1 MICLYTD
8 VNRENKK
15 IHKHNSVDGSAMLG
29 TSIPPVEYT
38 FTFEPSLPS
47 RSQIFSAQL
56 RLYKKKM
63 SKLDTKQMFE
73 NIQVYYVPRKEG
85 IEIGR
90 ILVTS
95 KNVDNNEDQ
104 HESLDVTEAVKKWV
118 SDGSTAER
126 LKLQIVI
133 NCPLST
139 ASGLFYPP
147 TVEFMTEESSE
158 ENNQP
163 NYNMTQL
170 VVSTIL
176 EEVAVEL
183 DSRKNKRQ
191 PLNSQYC
198 IDNPNRIH
206 CCIHDL
212 EVDFHRDLNLTLIKF
227 PRTFYPNYCQG
238 LCPYPFSPY
247 NEILRTVRNFI
258 HQNDIGEG
266 PCCGIY
272 SMRSLI
278 LLIQDPVT
286 GNVELR
292 DVPDMEVD
300 SCVCM

>member
-8 VNRENKK
+8 VNKGNKK
-15 IHKHNSVDGSAMLG
+15 IHKQKSIDDSVELD
-29 TSIPPVEYT
+29 TSVPPVEYT

-47 RSQIFSAQL
+47 RSQIFSAEL
-56 RLYKKKM
+56 RLYMKKM
-63 SKLDTKQMFE
+63 SKLDSKQMFE

-90 ILVTS
+90 ILVSS
-95 KNVDNNEDQ
+95 KNVDNNVDQ

-126 LKLQIVI
+126 LELHIVV

-147 TVEFMTEESSE
+147 TVEFMTEESPEGST
-158 ENNQP
+158 QP
-163 NYNMTQL
+163 SYNVTQL
-170 VVSTIL
+170 VVSTIP

-183 DSRKNKRQ
+183 DNRKNKRQ
-191 PLNSQYC
+191 PLSSQYC

-212 EVDFHRDLNLTLIKF
+212 ELDFHRDLNLTLIKL
-227 PRTFYPNYCQG
+227 PRTFSPNYCQG

-247 NEILRTVRNFI
+247 DEIRRTVRDFM

-278 LLIQDPVT
+278 LLVEDPTT
-286 GNVELR
+286 GHVNLV
-292 DVPDMEVD
+292 DVPEMEVD
-300 SCVCM
+300 SCVCL

>member
-15 IHKHNSVDGSAMLG
+15 IHKQNSLDGSTELDASL
-29 TSIPPVEYT
+29 PPVEYT
-38 FTFEPSLPS
+38 FKFQLSLPS
-47 RSQIFSAQL
+47 RSQIFSAEL
-56 RLYKKKM
+56 RLYKRKT
-63 SKLDTKQMFE
+63 SKLDSKQMFE
-73 NIQVYYVPRKEG
+73 NVQVYYISRKEG
-85 IEIGR
+85 IEIGK
-90 ILVTS
+90 ILVVS
-95 KNVDNNEDQ
+95 KNVDNDVDQ
-104 HESLDVTEAVKKWV
+104 QEFLDVTEAVRKWV
-118 SDGSTAER
+118 SDGSPAEG
-126 LKLQIVI
+126 LELQIVV

-147 TVEFMTEESSE
+147 TVEFVTEESSE
-158 ENNQP
+158 EDDQP
-163 NYNMTQL
+163 RYNMTQL
-170 VVSTIL
+170 VVATIL

-183 DSRKNKRQ
+183 DNRKNKRQ
-191 PLNSQYC
+191 PVNSQYC

-212 EVDFHRDLNLTLIKF
+212 EVDFHRDLNLTWIKF

-238 LCPYPFSPY
+238 LCPYPFSP
-247 NEILRTVRNFI
+247 NDAILRTVRDFI
-258 HQNDIGEG
+258 HQNEIGEG

-278 LLIQDPVT
+278 LLIQDPET

-300 SCVCM
+300 SCICM